1 MANGT
6 VKGGAIQK
14 AQQTKAAA
22 NTGAQSIKQLV
33 FQMKPQIDKALPS
46 VLTGERFSRMVLTAM
61 STNPQLTECT
71 PNSFLGAMMQA
82 AQLGVEPNTPLG
94 QAYLIPYRNH
104 GQLECQFQLGYKGLI
119 DLAYRS
125 GEIVSISAHEVH
137 ENDEFEYELGLEEK
151 LRHKPALK
159 DRGAVILYYAVFKT
173 KLGGSGFAV
182 MSVDDIKQHM
192 NKYSKAANS
201 GFSPWKTNFDAMA
214 KKTVIKQVL
223 KYAPIKTEFVRA
235 VAADET
241 IKTNITEH
249 MADEPD
255 ETVITV
261 DAEEVKQEDIPENI
275 DPETGEIKEEKAPE
289 TEEKAEQ
296 GRLL

>member
-6 VKGGAIQK
+6 VKGGMIKQAQNEK
-14 AQQTKAAA
+14 AMVAKD
-22 NTGAQSIKQLV
+22 GVKSIKQLV
-33 FQMKPQIDKALPS
+33 FQMKPQIEKALPS

-137 ENDEFEYELGLEEK
+137 ENDEFEYELGLDEK

-235 VAADET
+235 MAADET

-249 MADEPD
+249 MEDEPD

-261 DAEEVKQEDIPENI
+261 DAEEVPADVP
-275 DPETGEIKEEKAPE
+275 PETGESK
-289 TEEKAEQ
+289 TQNDEQ
-296 GRLL
+296 TSLM